1 MAAEN
6 TIERILN
13 RLNDSDEG
21 VSVKTAAAAEP
32 SAEVKMLEAVR
43 RVSTAVATKTAAAT
57 SPTPAS
63 DLHRIAKEA
72 ADAEYSALLKQAHF
86 MGSALADGFM
96 ERFAQYDSA
105 LSNAGV
111 KTASADPELVKRA
124 AEDGYRTAV
133 VDMEKRAEEEYNR
146 GYEDQLK
153 AIQKTAAEIHYGGQQ
168 MAHEIV
174 ARVAA
179 NSQTR

>member
-21 VSVKTAAAAEP
+21 VSTKTASAEP
-32 SAEVKMLEAVR
+32 SSEAKMLDAVR
-43 RVSTAVATKTAAAT
+43 RVSAAASVKTASAT
-57 SPTPAS
+57 PTPAN
-63 DLHRIAKEA
+63 DLHRMAKEA
-72 ADAEYSALLKQAHF
+72 ADAEGEALLKQAHF

-111 KTASADPELVKRA
+111 KTAGADPQLVKQA
-124 AEDGYRTAV
+124 AEDGYRIAV
-133 VDMEKRAEEEYNR
+133 ADMEKNAEAEYNR
-146 GYEDQLK
+146 GYEEQLQ
-153 AIQKTAAEIHYGGQQ
+153 AIHKTAAEIHYAGQG
-168 MAHEIV
+168 MANAVITKIAAAS
-174 ARVAA
+174 AR
-179 NSQTR
+179 